1 MNRMPRIFALT
12 VMLLLALT
20 PPAHAGTAQIGERY
34 TGNRYSPGEP
44 ALYFTAAPG
53 ERNQIVVIRDAA
65 AGSDMAVLRDL
76 GAGVIA
82 GPGCTAIDA
91 RTVSCRAGATV
102 VDTGDGDDTV
112 TVPSNGPGSFNTD
125 VRGGEGADTLT
136 GSGRL
141 YGGPGR
147 DVLTGSPYSDV
158 LLGGTGDDFLD
169 GGAGDDRLIG
179 DGDGDAKAS
188 PDPGGGDD
196 MIDGGD
202 GSDTVLY
209 IGRRAG
215 VRVDLEAA
223 TMNAAGG
230 ERDRLEEIEN
240 ITGGLGPDVLIG
252 DGRRNR
258 LEGHPGDDDLR
269 GGGGND
275 TLGGGAGT
283 DTLRGGDGDDD
294 LNTRDRRDALFG
306 GAGDDLL
313 AASNDAARPARRF
326 RCGSGEDTVKG
337 DPRGQRLDG
346 CERLD
351 LFGGVK
357 KISVRPQRRARGAL
371 RFAWSCDGSSISCDM
386 VLTLRLRS
394 RPLVRRSVSLP
405 DRAHRAF
412 LVHPRRPTRR
422 GDVLEV
428 AVSGTLDYDTGGRS
442 RYAAS
447 WRVTL

>member
-1 MNRMPRIFALT
+1 MRRVVALT
-12 VMLLLALT
+12 IMLLLALA
-20 PPAHAGTAQIGERY
+20 PLAHAGTAQIGERY
-34 TGNRYSPGEP
+34 TDNRYSPSDP
-44 ALYFTAAPG
+44 ALFFTAAPG

-65 AGSDMAVLRDL
+65 AGSDVAVLRDL

-91 RTVSCRAGATV
+91 HTVSCRAGATV
-102 VDTGDGDDTV
+102 VNAGDGDDAV
-112 TVPSNGPGSFNTD
+112 TVPSNGPASFNTD
-125 VRGGEGADTLT
+125 VYGGEGADTLT
-136 GSGRL
+136 GSGNL
-141 YGGPGR
+141 HGGPGR
-147 DVLTGSPYSDV
+147 DVLTGSPYSDT
-158 LLGGTGDDFLD
+158 LLGGTGDDLLH

-179 DGDGDAKAS
+179 DGDGVAKAS

-196 MIDGGD
+196 LIDGGD

-223 TMNAAGG
+223 TMNAAAG
-230 ERDRLEEIEN
+230 ERDRFEDIEN

-258 LEGHPGDDDLR
+258 IEGHPGDDDLR

-283 DTLRGGDGDDD
+283 DTLRGGDGDDVLD
-294 LNTRDRRDALFG
+294 TRDRRDALFG
-306 GAGDDLL
+306 GDGDDLL

-326 RCGSGEDTVKG
+326 RCGRGEDTVKG

-357 KISVRPQRRARGAL
+357 KISVRPQHRARGAL

-394 RPLVRRSVSLP
+394 RPLARRSVSLP

-422 GDVLEV
+422 GDVLEI
-428 AVSGTLDYDTGGRS
+428 AVSGTLNYDTGGRP